1 MKNNG
6 SYDSL
11 TEFVN
16 SNLASNGLN
25 TLIFERNENL
35 TFSIYNFPCS
45 KLLSIQ
51 NDVEFLYEAYY
62 KILDRTIDEAS
73 LIHLS
78 SKLKSKQITKKS
90 VINSLFNSSERKV
103 KKTLIDFES

>member
-1 MKNNG
+1 MRSNG

-35 TFSIYNFPCS
+35 TFSIYNFPYS

-62 KILDRTIDEAS
+62 KILDRIVDETS

-78 SKLKSKQITKKS
+78 SKLRAKQITKKI
-90 VINSLFNSSERKV
+90 VINSLFNSSERKI
-103 KKTLIDFES
+103 KKTSIDFDS